1 MKGIKVVLGLQDIF
15 PEKKEFNVIDSLKGY
30 NPEKILFL
38 ISNITYFLNN
48 SKSDKDILLEY
59 IQHEQLKPSFIRILK
74 NIGTQN
80 NGAENTIFNEKVNIN
95 LISKVI
101 ENFSD
106 LKKNNS
112 EKGSVEDFLF
122 VYLKLNET
130 SYGNGE
136 TDFSSIDKKYFDEF
150 SNILFISKL
159 YDVERPKSLTYQLLK
174 IKSLFYFFHINH
186 RDIIDEFYKQNN
198 ILDPD
203 IWFSEILIFLSNQN
217 LSKIS
222 FIKVTNS
229 NLENYFNKI
238 LINNH
243 LDEKISLETIKRNP
257 IFRINEDFLI
267 LDWNFFFIGFYYKL
281 NFDLFLIYNK
291 RIKTVSYPDYK
302 SIMSKKISEEITFQ
316 YIIKKIAPPLKN
328 HISLVFDNNQK
339 GFPDCY
345 LRIGNKVFVIE
356 FKDYDIEDKVLE
368 SYDVSLIK
376 GKLDEK
382 FVSKGV
388 NQLANFIKRFS
399 TPEAFYD
406 QRISAIKQKLEFIPL
421 IVVSEDFFSLPSF
434 ENYLSKRF
442 AEICMETDK
451 KINGLVILSVNE
463 ILNFL
468 MCKVDVNI
476 FKLIHEY
483 SKNKK
488 NRILRKTSL
497 FKFPDFKHKNEHGKE
512 NLGKLLIDIFE
523 DFPVTENPSI
533 LNSYK
538 DKNR

>member
-1 MKGIKVVLGLQDIF
+1 MKGIKIVLGLRDIF
-15 PEKKEFNVIDSLKGY
+15 PEKKDYNFIENLKGY

-38 ISNITYFLNN
+38 ISNITYLLNN
-48 SKSDKDILLEY
+48 KKTDREILLEY
-59 IQHEQLKPSFIRILK
+59 IQHEPLTPSFVKILK
-74 NIGTQN
+74 NIGIQK
-80 NGAENTIFNEKVNIN
+80 NGAVNTIFNEKVNIN

-101 ENFSD
+101 EHFSD
-106 LKKNNS
+106 LKFS
-112 EKGSVEDFLF
+112 CLEKGSVEDFLLA
-122 VYLKLNET
+122 YLKLNET
-130 SYGNGE
+130 SYGDGE
-136 TDFSSIDKKYFDEF
+136 TDFSSIDKRYFDEF

-159 YDVERPKSLTYQLLK
+159 YDVERPKSVVYQLLK
-174 IKSLFYFFHINH
+174 IKSLFHFFHINH
-186 RDIIDEFYKQNN
+186 RDITDEFYSQNN

-222 FIKVTNS
+222 FINVTNS
-229 NLENYFNKI
+229 NLKNYFNKI
-238 LINNH
+238 LINDH
-243 LDEKISLETIKRNP
+243 LDKKTSLETIKRNP
-257 IFRINEDFLI
+257 IFRINDNYLI

-281 NFDLFLIYNK
+281 NSDLLSIYNM
-291 RIKTVSYPDYK
+291 RIKKISYPDYK
-302 SIMSKKISEEITFQ
+302 SIMSKKISEEIMFQ

-328 HISLVFDNNQK
+328 HISLVFDNQQQ

-345 LRIGNKVFVIE
+345 LRVGNKIYIIE

-376 GKLDEK
+376 EKLDEK
-382 FVSKGV
+382 FVKKGV
-388 NQLANFIKRFS
+388 NQLINFIKKFS
-399 TPEAFYD
+399 VPETFYD
-406 QRISAIKQKLEFIPL
+406 QRISGVKQKLEFIPL

-442 AEICMETDK
+442 ADICAETDK

-488 NRILRKTSL
+488 NRLLRKTSL
-497 FKFPDFKHKNEHGKE
+497 FKFPDFKHKNESGKE
-512 NLGKLLIDIFE
+512 NLGKLLVDIFE

-538 DKNR
+538 NKK

>member
-1 MKGIKVVLGLQDIF
+1 ML
-15 PEKKEFNVIDSLKGY
+15 
-30 NPEKILFL
+30 
-38 ISNITYFLNN
+38 
-48 SKSDKDILLEY
+48 
-59 IQHEQLKPSFIRILK
+59 
-74 NIGTQN
+74 
-80 NGAENTIFNEKVNIN
+80 TI
-95 LISKVI
+95 
-101 ENFSD
+101 
-106 LKKNNS
+106 
-112 EKGSVEDFLF
+112 
-122 VYLKLNET
+122 YT
-130 SYGNGE
+130 
-136 TDFSSIDKKYFDEF
+136 
-150 SNILFISKL
+150 
-159 YDVERPKSLTYQLLK
+159 
-174 IKSLFYFFHINH
+174 
-186 RDIIDEFYKQNN
+186 
-198 ILDPD
+198 
-203 IWFSEILIFLSNQN
+203 FLSNQN

-222 FIKVTNS
+222 FISVTNT
-229 NLENYFNKI
+229 NLQNYLNKI
-238 LINNH
+238 LINNQ
-243 LDEKISLETIKRNP
+243 LDKETSLETIKRNP
-257 IFRINEDFLI
+257 IFRINDNYLI

-281 NFDLFLIYNK
+281 NSDLLSIYNK
-291 RIKTVSYPDYK
+291 RIKKISYPDYK
-302 SIMSKKISEEITFQ
+302 SIMSKKISEEIMFQ
-316 YIIKKIAPPLKN
+316 YIIKKITPPLKN
-328 HISLVFDNNQK
+328 HITVVFDNHQQ

-345 LRIGNKVFVIE
+345 LRIGNKIYIIE

-376 GKLDEK
+376 EKLDEK

-388 NQLANFIKRFS
+388 NQLANFIKKFS
-399 TPEAFYD
+399 LPEAFYD

-442 AEICMETDK
+442 AEICTETDK

-538 DKNR
+538 DKNK

>member
-15 PEKKEFNVIDSLKGY
+15 PEKKEFNLINNLKGY

-38 ISNITYFLNN
+38 ISNITYLLND

-74 NIGTQN
+74 NIGIQN

-95 LISKVI
+95 FISKVI
-101 ENFSD
+101 ENFSN

-112 EKGSVEDFLF
+112 EKSSVEDFLF
-122 VYLKLNET
+122 AYLKLNET

-136 TDFSSIDKKYFDEF
+136 TDFSSIDKRYFDEF

-159 YDVERPKSLTYQLLK
+159 YDIDRPKSITYQLLK
-174 IKSLFYFFHINH
+174 IKSLFYFFHINY
-186 RDIIDEFYKQNN
+186 REIIDEFYKQNN

-203 IWFSEILIFLSNQN
+203 IWFSEVLTFLSNQN

-222 FIKVTNS
+222 FISVTNK
-229 NLENYFNKI
+229 NLQNYLNKI
-238 LINNH
+238 LINNQ
-243 LDEKISLETIKRNP
+243 LDKETSLETIKRNP
-257 IFRINEDFLI
+257 IFRINDNYLI

-281 NFDLFLIYNK
+281 NSDLLSIYNK
-291 RIKTVSYPDYK
+291 RIKKISYPDYK
-302 SIMSKKISEEITFQ
+302 SIMSKKISEEIMFQ
-316 YIIKKIAPPLKN
+316 YIIKKITPPLKN
-328 HISLVFDNNQK
+328 HISVVFDNQQQ

-345 LRIGNKVFVIE
+345 LRIGNKIYIIE

-376 GKLDEK
+376 EKLDEK

-388 NQLANFIKRFS
+388 NQLANFIKKFS
-399 TPEAFYD
+399 VPEAFYD

-434 ENYLSKRF
+434 ENYL
-442 AEICMETDK
+442 
-451 KINGLVILSVNE
+451 
-463 ILNFL
+463 
-468 MCKVDVNI
+468 
-476 FKLIHEY
+476 
-483 SKNKK
+483 
-488 NRILRKTSL
+488 
-497 FKFPDFKHKNEHGKE
+497 
-512 NLGKLLIDIFE
+512 
-523 DFPVTENPSI
+523 
-533 LNSYK
+533 
-538 DKNR
+538 